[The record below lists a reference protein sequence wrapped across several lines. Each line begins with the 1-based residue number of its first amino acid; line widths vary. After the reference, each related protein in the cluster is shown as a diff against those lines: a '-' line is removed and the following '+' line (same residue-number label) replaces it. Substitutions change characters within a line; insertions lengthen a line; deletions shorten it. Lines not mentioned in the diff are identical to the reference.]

1 MTRGPVPA
9 LPVDP
14 FDLPEALG
22 VREVVWEADDA
33 LGCGPLVRGRL
44 VCAAASLP
52 DLSCDLL
59 AVDVAYPEPVVTE
72 EVRRAVHEEWRLGQI
87 RLLTRE
93 DRLTLGLPGT
103 SHGAE
108 STLVAVERLARAL
121 GARPTSY
128 AVLLRLGR

>member
-1 MTRGPVPA
+1 MTRGPLPA
-9 LPVDP
+9 QSVDP

-22 VREVVWEADDA
+22 VHEVVWEADDA

-44 VCAAASLP
+44 VCAATGQD
-52 DLSCDLL
+52 DLACDLL
-59 AVDVAYPEPVVTE
+59 AVDVAYPEPVVVE
-72 EVRRAVHEEWRLGQI
+72 EVRRAVHEEWRLGQV
-87 RLLTRE
+87 RLLRRE

-103 SHGAE
+103 AHGPE
-108 STLVAVERLARAL
+108 STLVAVERFARAL